1 MTGRIICPLL
11 PISRF
16 ATDLVECVRST
27 VYFQASMANRRI
39 NWSKLSLWAFVL
51 LVITG
56 GSIWGASYVML
67 RRTPE
72 WYQPD
77 TSTPEQRS
85 KAARA
90 FQDVLTS
97 IYNWGGKHHAMAV
110 RAKLSTNPSASESA
124 QSAQAQALLAEK
136 PDESFQI
143 SFTDTQLN
151 AFFDTWENTHDRRA
165 WFEKYVMD
173 PRLVLRENQ
182 LILVGKVKESQMVI
196 SLVFEPKL
204 TSDGKLDLNLTNVFG
219 GVLPMPDA
227 MWSGQRMSIENTLR
241 SKLPTYQQGA
251 TISPEG
257 VANGDAGSAA
267 MNQMLLATLQYK
279 PASAVIFVPLDV
291 QHLSQSL
298 PVKITAFSIH
308 DHTLQMTAEQ
318 MSEDERE
325 TFLHGLKGEATL
337 APAP

>member
-1 MTGRIICPLL
+1 MGLL
-11 PISRF
+11 IV
-16 ATDLVECVRST
+16 A
-27 VYFQASMANRRI
+27 
-39 NWSKLSLWAFVL
+39 
-51 LVITG
+51 G
-56 GSIWGASYVML
+56 GAIWGTSYAML

-97 IYNWGGKHHAMAV
+97 IHNWGGRHHAIAV
-110 RAKLSTNPSASESA
+110 NAKLSANPSTGDSA
-124 QSAQAQALLAEK
+124 TSRQAQALLAEK
-136 PDESFQI
+136 PNEAFEI
-143 SFTDTQLN
+143 SFTDTELN

-165 WFEKYVMD
+165 WFEQYVIN

-182 LILVGKVKESQMVI
+182 LILVGKVKESSLIV

-204 TSDGKLDLNLTNVFG
+204 TSDGKLNLNLTNVFG

-227 MWSGQRMSIENTLR
+227 MWAGQRSAIENTLR
-241 SKLPTYQQGA
+241 SKLPAYQKGA
-251 TISPEG
+251 AITAEG

-279 PASAVIFVPLDV
+279 PTSAVIFVPLDV
-291 QHLSQSL
+291 MHLSQNL
-298 PVKITAFSIH
+298 PVKITTVAIH

-318 MSEDERE
+318 MSEEERE
-325 TFLHGLKGEATL
+325 AFLKDLKGEAT
-337 APAP
+337 ATANP